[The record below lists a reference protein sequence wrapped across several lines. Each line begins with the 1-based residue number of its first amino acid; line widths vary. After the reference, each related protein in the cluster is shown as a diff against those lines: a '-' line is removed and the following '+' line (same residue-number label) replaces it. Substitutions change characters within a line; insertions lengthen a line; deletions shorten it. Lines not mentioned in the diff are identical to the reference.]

1 MDISSQKKIIIIC
14 SSSKVSTKCPTE
26 AETKYY
32 ESKTS
37 SPKTSSLSK
46 SSFFLD
52 YPMKRQIG
60 KGAFGTI
67 YHVLGSQDQVDYAAK
82 VICPSKS
89 SLEKEYMIL
98 KTLQNKIGFPQV
110 KEFIRSKAEEVLV
123 MSLLGPNLQEL
134 MIKCGGHFSLKT
146 ILMIGLQC
154 IQRLDVLHESGYLH
168 RDIKPENFVLGY
180 DGNSQ
185 QIVHLIDFGLST
197 SYLDEFKNHIPF
209 CKKSKISGT
218 LYYLTVFG
226 HIGIE
231 ASRRDDLISL
241 GFMLV
246 HLFNGKLPWAEIIEG
261 DKDEKITAIYK
272 MKATLP
278 VEKLC
283 MKLPEEFVEYFNYL
297 LTLPFFKKPD
307 YNYLGG
313 LFVKMMKNKGILYDF
328 DYDWNK
334 RKQSGIDLNGRKIS
348 CVSLN
353 SYKKIVDEP
362 EISL

>member
-1 MDISSQKKIIIIC
+1 
-14 SSSKVSTKCPTE
+14 
-26 AETKYY
+26 
-32 ESKTS
+32 
-37 SPKTSSLSK
+37 
-46 SSFFLD
+46 
-52 YPMKRQIG
+52 MKRQIG

-67 YHVLGSQDQVDYAAK
+67 YHVSGPQDQIDYAAK
-82 VICPSKS
+82 VVCLSAS
-89 SLEKEYMIL
+89 SLEKECKII
-98 KTLQNKIGFPQV
+98 KSLQNKPGFPQV
-110 KEFIRSKAEEVLV
+110 KEFLRSKSEEVLV

-134 MIKCGGHFSLKT
+134 MMKCGGHLSLKT
-146 ILMIGLQC
+146 ILMIGLQA
-154 IQRLDVLHESGYLH
+154 IQRLDALHESGYLH

-180 DGNSQ
+180 DGISQ
-185 QIVHLIDFGLST
+185 KIIHLIDFGLST
-197 SYLDEFKNHIPF
+197 SYLDDFKNHIPF
-209 CKKSKISGT
+209 SKKSKISGT

-246 HLFNGKLPWAEIIEG
+246 HLFNGKLPWAEITEE
-261 DKDEKITAIYK
+261 DKDEKIAAIYK

-283 MKLPEEFVEYFNYL
+283 MRLPEEFVEYFNYL
-297 LTLPFFKKPD
+297 LKLPFFKKPD

-328 DYDWNK
+328 DYDWSE
-334 RKQSGIDLNGRKIS
+334 RKQSGIDLNGRKLCCI
-348 CVSLN
+348 SLN
-353 SYKKIVDEP
+353 NYKKTVDEP